1 MIVDLSTHGMTP
13 VLIACNDAGCVVL
26 IVQVPCSVRVDEH
39 AIWIVHE
46 ILGEVS
52 DMAGGLPCR
61 SQLPTCGGLKCTL
74 GRYGPV

>member
-1 MIVDLSTHGMTP
+1 MVVDLSTHGMAP

-26 IVQVPCSVRVDEH
+26 IVQVPGALRIDKH

-52 DMAGGLPCR
+52 DMACELH
-61 SQLPTCGGLKCTL
+61 
-74 GRYGPV
+74 